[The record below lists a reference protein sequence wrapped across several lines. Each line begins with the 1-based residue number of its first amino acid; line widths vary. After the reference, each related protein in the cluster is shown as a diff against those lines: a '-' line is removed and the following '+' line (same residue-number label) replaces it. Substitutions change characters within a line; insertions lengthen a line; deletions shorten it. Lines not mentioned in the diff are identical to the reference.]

1 MNRPTFRDTEAE
13 AAASSERTNVHAWSS
28 AIAFGAR
35 AQSYSVWLVA
45 QVLPPEVAQRCE
57 GTVGGWCGRY
67 LLQEEIPTK
76 VEFLILH
83 ATNRLTSTNHP
94 KPYFKQI
101 GTTASR
107 PCWCG
112 FLEALEQKMVRCGA
126 LHDVLHLPAA
136 HDTMTF
142 SKNSTAQ
149 PPPRGSLKCA
159 HDCNGVGN
167 CHAGFGYCQCPA
179 GG

>member
-13 AAASSERTNVHAWSS
+13 AAASSQRTNVHAWSS
-28 AIAFGAR
+28 ANSFGAR

-94 KPYFKQI
+94 IFKQI
-101 GTTASR
+101 
-107 PCWCG
+107 
-112 FLEALEQKMVRCGA
+112 
-126 LHDVLHLPAA
+126 
-136 HDTMTF
+136 
-142 SKNSTAQ
+142 
-149 PPPRGSLKCA
+149 
-159 HDCNGVGN
+159 VG
-167 CHAGFGYCQCPA
+167 
-179 GG
+179 